1 MALAI
6 TPTELTFESG
16 IRHLAED
23 NSNNL
28 DICIIINNVYSA
40 FRQLGISKSV
50 LTRGISFHQW
60 KPRKREIRNLRRKHS
75 DPLPQYTS
83 LRMVKRY
90 SKVSDHGGS
99 PVDLNVN

>member
-28 DICIIINNVYSA
+28 DICIIMFIQRLGNSA
-40 FRQLGISKSV
+40 SRSLFSLEVSPSTNGNQGNQKLNTQTFRPTPTM
-50 LTRGISFHQW
+50 LTNA
-60 KPRKREIRNLRRKHS
+60 P
-75 DPLPQYTS
+75 P
-83 LRMVKRY
+83 
-90 SKVSDHGGS
+90 
-99 PVDLNVN
+99 